1 MRMEEAPWRTIP
13 ELIEYSATAY
23 GSDQALVDDEFQLSF
38 IELKDEIFKSANALI
53 ETGVKQGDRIGI
65 WAPNTWEWVIAAL
78 GVHVAGGVLVPINTR
93 FKGKEASYVITKA
106 NVSLLFTV
114 TDFLETNYVKLLEGT
129 DAESQLQEI
138 VVLKGNADE
147 KTISFTDFLSRAN
160 DSRVREVQERSEG
173 VSGED
178 LCHIMFT
185 SGTTGAPKGA
195 MLKHS
200 AVVRGYNDWADIIG
214 LQARDRYLIVNPF
227 FIPLDSMQASSPV

>member
-1 MRMEEAPWRTIP
+1 MEEAPWRTIP
-13 ELIEYSATAY
+13 DLIEYSATTF
-23 GSDQALVDDEFQLSF
+23 GSDQALGDGELRLSF
-38 IELKDEIFKSANALI
+38 IELKDEIYKSANALI
-53 ETGVKQGDRIGI
+53 ETGLKPGDRIGI
-65 WAPNTWEWVIAAL
+65 WAPNTSEWVIAAL

-114 TDFLETNYVKLLEGT
+114 TDFLEINYVKLLEGT
-129 DAESQLQEI
+129 DAEKKLQEI
-138 VVLKGNADE
+138 IVLKGTAE
-147 KTISFTDFLSRAN
+147 TKTTSFNDFLSRAN
-160 DSRVREVQERSEG
+160 DSRIQEVQERSQG

-214 LQARDRYLIVNPF
+214 LQVRDRYLIVNPCF
-227 FIPLDSMQASSPV
+227 HSF